1 MNVNVDPRVISVLIG
16 YVFGCFLTAEAVAHR
31 FSGKKA
37 SLLGETGNP
46 GMANIMASL
55 GFVPGIITLAGDLGK
70 VIAASL
76 ISHALFPEAG
86 WIVVLYA
93 GLGATLGHDFPFW
106 RRFRGGKGVA
116 TTSMAI
122 VLYSF
127 WPGLA
132 ANIAGMLVVFV
143 TKYLCIGGPVIP
155 AVFAAWMLAVGDKEA
170 ALIGA
175 VLTVLS
181 VLSHGKSILGIRKGK
196 TSRTDVLA
204 LMRKKKKI
212 INYRKNTEYNN
223 YATVNDNLWLT
234 HAPPLN
240 IMMVPIMINSVIIL
254 RKSEEIYEFGR
265 DEKATEGKRVYL
277 RDAFGKIR
285 YSCPHDPEDLSR
297 GDPLAQI

>member
-1 MNVNVDPRVISVLIG
+1 MEIFKDPRMISILIG
-16 YVFGCFLTAEAVAHR
+16 YAFGCLLTAEAVAHR

-37 SLLGETGNP
+37 ADLGETGNP

-70 VIAASL
+70 VIAAAL
-76 ISHALFPEAG
+76 ICRVLFPEAG

-127 WPGLA
+127 WPGLT
-132 ANIAGMLVVFV
+132 ANIAGMLVVFA

-155 AVFAAWMLAVGDKEA
+155 AAFAVWMLAAGDKEA
-170 ALIGA
+170 AVIGA

-181 VLSHGKSILGIRKGK
+181 VFSHGSSILGIRKGK

-204 LMRKKKKI
+204 LLKKKK
-212 INYRKNTEYNN
+212 NRKNTIKN
-223 YATVNDNLWLT
+223 
-234 HAPPLN
+234 
-240 IMMVPIMINSVIIL
+240 
-254 RKSEEIYEFGR
+254 K
-265 DEKATEGKRVYL
+265 
-277 RDAFGKIR
+277 
-285 YSCPHDPEDLSR
+285 
-297 GDPLAQI
+297 